1 MKVVVLGC
9 SRVGAVLAAWLAQN
23 KHEVTVID
31 WEYNSFRRLPQD
43 LEIKQIMGSG
53 VDREVLQRAGIEK
66 SDAFVAVTNSDN
78 TNLMSAQ
85 VVKNKF
91 NVSKVIAR
99 VYDPNRANVLIAAT
113 GADQDNLII
122 CQTAKILYLIPKTI
136 ARVNDPKNE
145 ELFQTLGVDA
155 TVSSTR
161 IIGSLIEEKI
171 DPGMAIPLMALKGE
185 VEIFQTE
192 LEADS
197 PLMQK
202 KLSKLKLPED
212 VIIFAAIRGNEVIIP
227 KGDTVFEEG
236 DKILALTKKEGKEEF
251 RKLFL

>member
-1 MKVVVLGC
+1 MYVVI
-9 SRVGAVLAAWLAQN
+9 VGGGQV
-23 KHEVTVID
+23 
-31 WEYNSFRRLPQD
+31 
-43 LEIKQIMGSG
+43 G
-53 VDREVLQRAGIEK
+53 VSLTKLLVAEGKEVLLVEK
-66 SDAFVAVTNSDN
+66 DPKRYAQLSDEFGENVILGDGTELG
-78 TNLMSAQ
+78 TLMDTGA
-85 VVKNKF
+85 
-91 NVSKVIAR
+91 
-99 VYDPNRANVLIAAT
+99 NRADVLVAAT

-136 ARVNDPKNE
+136 ARVTDPKNE

-192 LEADS
+192 LGADS
-197 PLMQK
+197 ALVGK

-212 VIIFAAIRGNEVIIP
+212 VIIFAAMRGNEVIIP
-227 KGDTVFEEG
+227 KGDTIFEEG
-236 DKILALTKKEGKEEF
+236 DKILALTKKEGKEAF
-251 RKLFL
+251 KKLFL

>member
-1 MKVVVLGC
+1 MYVVV
-9 SRVGAVLAAWLAQN
+9 VGGGQVGVNLTKLLLAEG
-23 KHEVTVID
+23 K
-31 WEYNSFRRLPQD
+31 
-43 LEIKQIMGSG
+43 
-53 VDREVLQRAGIEK
+53 EVLLVEK
-66 SDAFVAVTNSDN
+66 DPKRYAQLADEFGENVILGDGTELG
-78 TNLMSAQ
+78 TLMDTGA
-85 VVKNKF
+85 
-91 NVSKVIAR
+91 
-99 VYDPNRANVLIAAT
+99 NRADVLIAAT

-136 ARVNDPKNE
+136 ARVNDPRNE

-192 LEADS
+192 LESDS
-197 PLMQK
+197 PLLQK

-227 KGDTVFEEG
+227 KGDTIFEEG
-236 DKILALTKKEGKEEF
+236 DKLMVLAKKEGKEEF
-251 RKLFL
+251 

>member
-1 MKVVVLGC
+1 MYVVV
-9 SRVGAVLAAWLAQN
+9 VGGGQVGVNLTKLLLAEG
-23 KHEVTVID
+23 K
-31 WEYNSFRRLPQD
+31 
-43 LEIKQIMGSG
+43 
-53 VDREVLQRAGIEK
+53 EVLLVEK
-66 SDAFVAVTNSDN
+66 DPKRYSQLADEFGENVILGDGTELG
-78 TNLMSAQ
+78 TLMDTGA
-85 VVKNKF
+85 
-91 NVSKVIAR
+91 
-99 VYDPNRANVLIAAT
+99 NRADILIAAT

-122 CQTAKILYLIPKTI
+122 CQTAKILYFIPKTI

-192 LEADS
+192 LAADS
-197 PLMQK
+197 PLINK
-202 KLSKLKLPED
+202 KLSKLKLPPD
-212 VIIFAAIRGNEVIIP
+212 VIIFAAIRGNEVLIP
-227 KGDTVFEEG
+227 RGDTILEAG

-251 RKLFL
+251 RKVFL

>member
-1 MKVVVLGC
+1 MYVVV
-9 SRVGAVLAAWLAQN
+9 VGGGQV
-23 KHEVTVID
+23 
-31 WEYNSFRRLPQD
+31 
-43 LEIKQIMGSG
+43 G
-53 VDREVLQRAGIEK
+53 VNLTKLLLSEKKEVLLVEK
-66 SDAFVAVTNSDN
+66 DPKRYAQLADEFGENVILGDGTELG
-78 TNLMSAQ
+78 TLMDTGA
-85 VVKNKF
+85 
-91 NVSKVIAR
+91 
-99 VYDPNRANVLIAAT
+99 NRADVLIAAT

-136 ARVNDPKNE
+136 ARVNDPRNE

-171 DPGMAIPLMALKGE
+171 DPGMAIPIMALKGE

-192 LEADS
+192 LEKDS
-197 PLMQK
+197 PLLGK

-236 DKILALTKKEGKEEF
+236 DQLMVLAKKEGKEEF
-251 RKLFL
+251 KKLFL

>member
-1 MKVVVLGC
+1 MYVVV
-9 SRVGAVLAAWLAQN
+9 VGGGQVGVNLTKLLLAEG
-23 KHEVTVID
+23 K
-31 WEYNSFRRLPQD
+31 
-43 LEIKQIMGSG
+43 
-53 VDREVLQRAGIEK
+53 EVLLVEK
-66 SDAFVAVTNSDN
+66 DPKRYAQLADEFGENVILGDGTELG
-78 TNLMSAQ
+78 TLMDTGA
-85 VVKNKF
+85 
-91 NVSKVIAR
+91 
-99 VYDPNRANVLIAAT
+99 NRADVLIAAT

-122 CQTAKILYLIPKTI
+122 CQTAKVLYLIPKTI
-136 ARVNDPKNE
+136 ARVNDPRNE

-197 PLMQK
+197 PLIQK

-236 DKILALTKKEGKEEF
+236 DKLMVLAKKEGKEEF
-251 RKLFL
+251 KKLFL

>member
-1 MKVVVLGC
+1 MYVVV
-9 SRVGAVLAAWLAQN
+9 VGGGQVGVNLTKLLLAEG
-23 KHEVTVID
+23 K
-31 WEYNSFRRLPQD
+31 
-43 LEIKQIMGSG
+43 
-53 VDREVLQRAGIEK
+53 EVLLVEK
-66 SDAFVAVTNSDN
+66 DPKRYAQLADEFGENVILGDGTELG
-78 TNLMSAQ
+78 TLMDTGA
-85 VVKNKF
+85 
-91 NVSKVIAR
+91 
-99 VYDPNRANVLIAAT
+99 NRADVLIAAT

-136 ARVNDPKNE
+136 ARVNDPRNE

-197 PLMQK
+197 PLLQK

-212 VIIFAAIRGNEVIIP
+212 VIIFAAIRGNEVVIP
-227 KGDTVFEEG
+227 KGDTLFEEG
-236 DKILALTKKEGKEEF
+236 DKLMVLAKKEGKEEF
-251 RKLFL
+251 KKLFL

>member
-1 MKVVVLGC
+1 MYVVV
-9 SRVGAVLAAWLAQN
+9 VGGGQVGVNLTKLLLAEG
-23 KHEVTVID
+23 K
-31 WEYNSFRRLPQD
+31 
-43 LEIKQIMGSG
+43 
-53 VDREVLQRAGIEK
+53 EVLLVEK
-66 SDAFVAVTNSDN
+66 DPKRYAQLADEFGENVILGDGTELG
-78 TNLMSAQ
+78 TLMDTGA
-85 VVKNKF
+85 
-91 NVSKVIAR
+91 
-99 VYDPNRANVLIAAT
+99 NRADVLIAAT

-136 ARVNDPKNE
+136 ARVNDPRNE

-171 DPGMAIPLMALKGE
+171 DPGMAIPVMALKGE

-197 PLMQK
+197 PLLQK

-227 KGDTVFEEG
+227 KGDTLFEEG
-236 DKILALTKKEGKEEF
+236 DKLMVLAKKEGKEEF
-251 RKLFL
+251 KKLFL

>member
-1 MKVVVLGC
+1 MYVVV
-9 SRVGAVLAAWLAQN
+9 VGGGQVGVNLTKLLLAEG
-23 KHEVTVID
+23 K
-31 WEYNSFRRLPQD
+31 
-43 LEIKQIMGSG
+43 
-53 VDREVLQRAGIEK
+53 EVLLVEK
-66 SDAFVAVTNSDN
+66 DPKRYAQLADEFGENVILGDGTELG
-78 TNLMSAQ
+78 TLMDTGA
-85 VVKNKF
+85 
-91 NVSKVIAR
+91 
-99 VYDPNRANVLIAAT
+99 NRADVLIAAT

-122 CQTAKILYLIPKTI
+122 CQTAKVLYLIPKTI
-136 ARVNDPKNE
+136 ARVNDPRNE

-197 PLMQK
+197 SLLQK

-236 DKILALTKKEGKEEF
+236 DKLMVLAKKEGKEEF
-251 RKLFL
+251 KKLFL

>member
-1 MKVVVLGC
+1 MYVVV
-9 SRVGAVLAAWLAQN
+9 VGGGQV
-23 KHEVTVID
+23 
-31 WEYNSFRRLPQD
+31 
-43 LEIKQIMGSG
+43 G
-53 VDREVLQRAGIEK
+53 VNLTKLLLSEKKEVLLVEK
-66 SDAFVAVTNSDN
+66 DPKRYAQLADEFGENVILGDGTELG
-78 TNLMSAQ
+78 TLMDTGA
-85 VVKNKF
+85 
-91 NVSKVIAR
+91 
-99 VYDPNRANVLIAAT
+99 NRADVLIAAT

-136 ARVNDPKNE
+136 ARVNDPRNE

-171 DPGMAIPLMALKGE
+171 DPGMAIPIMALKGE

-192 LEADS
+192 LEKDS
-197 PLMQK
+197 PLLGK

-212 VIIFAAIRGNEVIIP
+212 VIIFAAIRENEVIIP

-236 DKILALTKKEGKEEF
+236 DKLMVLAKKEGKEEF
-251 RKLFL
+251 KKLFL

>member
-1 MKVVVLGC
+1 MYVVV
-9 SRVGAVLAAWLAQN
+9 VGGGQVGVNLTKLLLAEG
-23 KHEVTVID
+23 K
-31 WEYNSFRRLPQD
+31 
-43 LEIKQIMGSG
+43 
-53 VDREVLQRAGIEK
+53 EVLLVEK
-66 SDAFVAVTNSDN
+66 DAKRYAQLSDEFGENVILGDGTELG
-78 TNLMSAQ
+78 TLMDTGA
-85 VVKNKF
+85 
-91 NVSKVIAR
+91 
-99 VYDPNRANVLIAAT
+99 NRADVLIAAT

-171 DPGMAIPLMALKGE
+171 DPGMVIPLMALKGE

-192 LEADS
+192 LGPDS
-197 PLMQK
+197 PFLNK

-212 VIIFAAIRGNEVIIP
+212 VIIFAAIRGNEVVIP
-227 KGDTVFEEG
+227 RGDTVFEEG

>member
-1 MKVVVLGC
+1 MYVVV
-9 SRVGAVLAAWLAQN
+9 VGGGQVGVNLTKLLLAEG
-23 KHEVTVID
+23 K
-31 WEYNSFRRLPQD
+31 
-43 LEIKQIMGSG
+43 
-53 VDREVLQRAGIEK
+53 EVLLVEK
-66 SDAFVAVTNSDN
+66 DHKRYTQLSDEFGENVILGDGTELG
-78 TNLMSAQ
+78 TLMDTGA
-85 VVKNKF
+85 
-91 NVSKVIAR
+91 
-99 VYDPNRANVLIAAT
+99 NRADVLIAAT

-192 LEADS
+192 LGPDS
-197 PLMQK
+197 PFLNK

-212 VIIFAAIRGNEVIIP
+212 VIVFAAMRGNEVIIP
-227 KGDTVFEEG
+227 RGDTVFEEG

>member
-1 MKVVVLGC
+1 MYVVV
-9 SRVGAVLAAWLAQN
+9 VGGGQVGVNLTKLLLAEG
-23 KHEVTVID
+23 K
-31 WEYNSFRRLPQD
+31 
-43 LEIKQIMGSG
+43 
-53 VDREVLQRAGIEK
+53 EVLLVEK
-66 SDAFVAVTNSDN
+66 DPKRYAQLADEFGENVILGDGTELG
-78 TNLMSAQ
+78 TLMDTGA
-85 VVKNKF
+85 
-91 NVSKVIAR
+91 
-99 VYDPNRANVLIAAT
+99 NRADVLIAAT

-136 ARVNDPKNE
+136 ARVNDPRNE

-192 LEADS
+192 LESDS
-197 PLMQK
+197 PLLQK

-236 DKILALTKKEGKEEF
+236 DKLMVLAKKEGKEEF
-251 RKLFL
+251 KKLFL

>member
-1 MKVVVLGC
+1 MYVLVVGGGQ
-9 SRVGAVLAAWLAQN
+9 VGVNLTKLLLAEG
-23 KHEVTVID
+23 K
-31 WEYNSFRRLPQD
+31 
-43 LEIKQIMGSG
+43 
-53 VDREVLQRAGIEK
+53 EVLLVEK
-66 SDAFVAVTNSDN
+66 DPKRYAQLADEFGENVILGDGTELG
-78 TNLMSAQ
+78 TLMDTGA
-85 VVKNKF
+85 
-91 NVSKVIAR
+91 
-99 VYDPNRANVLIAAT
+99 NRADVLIAAT

-122 CQTAKILYLIPKTI
+122 CQTAKVLYLIPKTI
-136 ARVNDPKNE
+136 ARVNDPRNE

-197 PLMQK
+197 PLLQK

-236 DKILALTKKEGKEEF
+236 DKLMVLAKKEGKEEF
-251 RKLFL
+251 KKLFL

>member
-1 MKVVVLGC
+1 MYVVV
-9 SRVGAVLAAWLAQN
+9 VGGGQVGVNLTKLLLAEG
-23 KHEVTVID
+23 K
-31 WEYNSFRRLPQD
+31 
-43 LEIKQIMGSG
+43 
-53 VDREVLQRAGIEK
+53 EVLLVEK
-66 SDAFVAVTNSDN
+66 DPKRYAQLADEFGENVILGDGTELG
-78 TNLMSAQ
+78 TLMDTGA
-85 VVKNKF
+85 
-91 NVSKVIAR
+91 
-99 VYDPNRANVLIAAT
+99 NRADVLIAAT

-136 ARVNDPKNE
+136 ARVNDPRNE

-192 LEADS
+192 LESDS
-197 PLMQK
+197 PLLQK

-227 KGDTVFEEG
+227 KGDTIFEEG
-236 DKILALTKKEGKEEF
+236 DKLMVLAKKEGKEEF
-251 RKLFL
+251 KKLFL

>member
-1 MKVVVLGC
+1 MYVVV
-9 SRVGAVLAAWLAQN
+9 VGGGQVGVNLTKLLLAEG
-23 KHEVTVID
+23 K
-31 WEYNSFRRLPQD
+31 
-43 LEIKQIMGSG
+43 
-53 VDREVLQRAGIEK
+53 EVLLVEK
-66 SDAFVAVTNSDN
+66 DPKRYAQLADEFGENVILGDGTELG
-78 TNLMSAQ
+78 TLMDTGA
-85 VVKNKF
+85 
-91 NVSKVIAR
+91 
-99 VYDPNRANVLIAAT
+99 NRADVLIAAT

-122 CQTAKILYLIPKTI
+122 CQTAKVLYLIPKTI
-136 ARVNDPKNE
+136 ARVNDPRNE

-197 PLMQK
+197 SLLQK

-236 DKILALTKKEGKEEF
+236 DKLMVLAKKEGKEEF

>member
-1 MKVVVLGC
+1 MYVVV
-9 SRVGAVLAAWLAQN
+9 VGGGQVGVNLTKLLLAEG
-23 KHEVTVID
+23 K
-31 WEYNSFRRLPQD
+31 
-43 LEIKQIMGSG
+43 
-53 VDREVLQRAGIEK
+53 EVLLVEK
-66 SDAFVAVTNSDN
+66 DAKRYAQLSDEFGENVILGDGTELG
-78 TNLMSAQ
+78 TLMDTGA
-85 VVKNKF
+85 
-91 NVSKVIAR
+91 
-99 VYDPNRANVLIAAT
+99 NRADVLIAAT

-171 DPGMAIPLMALKGE
+171 DPGMVIPLMALKGE

-192 LEADS
+192 LGPDS
-197 PLMQK
+197 PFLNK

-227 KGDTVFEEG
+227 RGDTVFEEG